1 MTSDTQLRRAV
12 FLDRDGTIAEEMGY
26 MNHLSRLRVFPFAAE
41 AIRRLNDAGLPV
53 IVVTNQSG
61 VARGFFPE
69 DLIHQVHARLS
80 EELAAG
86 GARIDAFYYCPHK
99 GDDGCDCRKPRT
111 GLLERA
117 AREHNLQ
124 LAGSW
129 VVSDRYADLEMA
141 HTAGAG
147 GILVMTGYGRGE
159 HAWNCTRWSHVP
171 WRAAEDLTQAVE
183 LILGDLKSAATKEST
198 S

>member
-1 MTSDTQLRRAV
+1 MTPNTPPRRAV

-26 MNHLSRLRVFPFAAE
+26 MNHLSRLRVFPFSAE

-53 IVVTNQSG
+53 VVVTNQSG

-69 DLIHQVHARLS
+69 DLIHQVHAHLA
-80 EELAAG
+80 EELGAG

-111 GLLERA
+111 GMLDRA
-117 AREHNLQ
+117 AREHNLR

-141 HTAGAG
+141 HAAGAG

-159 HAWNCTRWSHVP
+159 HAWNSNRWSHIP
-171 WRAAEDLTQAVE
+171 WRAAEDLTRAVD
-183 LILGDLKSAATKEST
+183 LILADAQKEPT
-198 S
+198 T